1 MNSHYKYKE
10 ILACNTF
17 AEDREDASFICN
29 FYDEEDRIN
38 EYQLS
43 LFIQNEK
50 IYIIS
55 TKNYICKRLMRK
67 GEITR
72 LLHEAG
78 FSTIRVLDAETMG
91 EVKEDTQ
98 TIIFYCKLK
107 GKKMNDYIIR
117 GTAANDQVRFF
128 AAYTKDVVET
138 ARQKHNTS
146 PVATAALGR
155 LLTAGAMMGSMCKN
169 DSDVITLQIQ
179 CSGPIGGLTVTA
191 DSKANVKGYVNNPD
205 VMLPPSKEG
214 KLDVGKALDLGVL
227 TVIKD
232 IGLKEPY
239 SGQTHLVSGE
249 IAEDLTY
256 YFAASEQIPT
266 SVALGVLMNKD
277 NTVRQAGG
285 FIIQMMPYAEEET
298 ISKLEKKIAEFK
310 SVTYALE
317 HEHTPEKMMEDLL
330 GDMDMKIYE
339 KVPTQ
344 FHCNCSKERVEKA
357 VISVGKDEIQSMIDD
372 GEPIEVN
379 CHFCN
384 THYHYS
390 VDDLKRMLEE
400 ATH

>member
-1 MNSHYKYKE
+1 
-10 ILACNTF
+10 
-17 AEDREDASFICN
+17 
-29 FYDEEDRIN
+29 
-38 EYQLS
+38 
-43 LFIQNEK
+43 
-50 IYIIS
+50 
-55 TKNYICKRLMRK
+55 
-67 GEITR
+67 
-72 LLHEAG
+72 
-78 FSTIRVLDAETMG
+78 
-91 EVKEDTQ
+91 
-98 TIIFYCKLK
+98 
-107 GKKMNDYIIR
+107 MNDYIIR

-285 FIIQMMPYAEEET
+285 FIIQLMPFTPDEVVDA
-298 ISKLEKKIAEFK
+298 LEKKISEIA
-310 SVTYALE
+310 SVTEMLE
-317 HEHTPEKMMEDLL
+317 EGNTPEQILEIIL
-330 GDMDMKIYE
+330 GDFGLEITDTL
-339 KVPTQ
+339 PAAFQ
-344 FHCNCSKERVEKA
+344 CDCSKERVSRA
-357 VISVGKDEIQSMIDD
+357 ISTLSKKDLDDIIND
-372 GEPIEVN
+372 GEAIEVK
-379 CHFCN
+379 CKFCN
-384 THYHYS
+384 KAYHFE
-390 VDDLKRMLEE
+390 VDELKEMRK
-400 ATH
+400 